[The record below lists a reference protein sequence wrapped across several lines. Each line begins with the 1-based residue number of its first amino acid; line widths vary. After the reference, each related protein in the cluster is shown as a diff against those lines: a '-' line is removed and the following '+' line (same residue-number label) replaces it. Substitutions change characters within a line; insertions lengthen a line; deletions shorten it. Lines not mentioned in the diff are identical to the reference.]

1 MHPPTPHLA
10 VSPHPIYPNLP
21 LAHCC
26 LPHPAALSI
35 QRLFP
40 FFFACML
47 HPLIQQGELMRPGFL
62 ERFVLNCPFCRF
74 NDLAVSCHISQVPVE
89 SVAGLAGATAMRSL
103 WGRVA
108 LEFPRQGLDA
118 CCAPEP
124 DGKRFPELLPAII
137 PSSSCCFLV
146 SGSHQ
151 HAQCQPQYEKS
162 LYAHRIQGQRL
173 PSFFLRWCLPTNPL

>member
-1 MHPPTPHLA
+1 MSGMHPPTPHLA
-10 VSPHPIYPNLP
+10 VSPHPIYPSPLWHTAASHILLP
-21 LAHCC
+21 CPSRGYSL
-26 LPHPAALSI
+26 
-35 QRLFP
+35 

-124 DGKRFPELLPAII
+124 DGKRFPELFPAII

-162 LYAHRIQGQRL
+162 LYAHRIQGQ
-173 PSFFLRWCLPTNPL
+173 